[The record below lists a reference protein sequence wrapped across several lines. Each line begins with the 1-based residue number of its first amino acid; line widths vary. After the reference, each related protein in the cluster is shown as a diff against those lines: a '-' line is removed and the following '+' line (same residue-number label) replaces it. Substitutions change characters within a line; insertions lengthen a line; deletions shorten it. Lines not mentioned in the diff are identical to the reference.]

1 MKLCKIAVIL
11 ASFINFYHHAN
22 SPLEKDL
29 LKTNIGLMISS
40 RYDFDHEQLAP
51 SSNFYKLSL
60 V

>member
-1 MKLCKIAVIL
+1 MKLCKTAVIL

-51 SSNFYKLSL
+51 SNYPRL
-60 V
+60 